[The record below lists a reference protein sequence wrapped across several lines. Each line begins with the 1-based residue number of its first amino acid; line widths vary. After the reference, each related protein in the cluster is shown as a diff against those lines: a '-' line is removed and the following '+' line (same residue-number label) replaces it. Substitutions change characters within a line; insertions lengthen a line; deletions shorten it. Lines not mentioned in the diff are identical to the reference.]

1 MADVHVGD
9 IGVLISFD
17 TREDLSTA
25 TTTDLDYRKPDGTT
39 GTWTATVSGKKLEYT
54 SIAGDF
60 TLAGPYVVQA
70 HVITPS
76 WAGHSDEDHFEVKA
90 NVK

>member
-9 IGVLISFD
+9 IGVLITFK

-25 TTTDLDYRKPDGTT
+25 TTHDLDYKKPDGTT
-39 GTWTATVSGKKLEYT
+39 GTWTATVSGSDLLYT

-60 TLAGPYVVQA
+60 NQAGPYEVQA
-70 HVITPS
+70 HVITPT
-76 WAGHSDEDHFEVKA
+76 WAGHTDSDHFEVKA